1 MQAYLKDREQE
12 MLLMLEKLVNVDSGS
27 YDREGVNE
35 VGAIIRD
42 YFQEIGF
49 HIEVLPGGDEYG
61 DHLLIQHPEAEDPSI
76 LVVAHMDTVFPKGT
90 VKERPFKVEGDRA
103 FGPGV
108 IDMKGSHV
116 TLYYALKAL
125 VNDGYGEKLKNV
137 QLLFNSDEEVGSRS
151 SRPIIEKLSEGKKYA
166 LIMEPSRDKETIVSA
181 RRGGGRYTVHVT
193 GKASHAGVAPE
204 KGRSAIEVLARKII
218 KLHQLSDY
226 ENGVSVSVGLVEGGT
241 SVNTIPPEATAHV
254 DVRIST
260 YDQAEKIVKQ
270 LEEVCAEPEME
281 GTHVSL
287 EGKISRPPMVKSEGT
302 EELLAVIKGIGA
314 ELGLSIVDKKTGGGS
329 DASFTAAMGV
339 PTVDGIG
346 PVGGNAHSE
355 DEFLLISSLQERT
368 YLLAETIRRL
378 TDK

>member
-151 SRPIIEKLSEGKKYA
+151 SRPIIEK
-166 LIMEPSRDKETIVSA
+166 I
-181 RRGGGRYTVHVT
+181 
-193 GKASHAGVAPE
+193 
-204 KGRSAIEVLARKII
+204 
-218 KLHQLSDY
+218 
-226 ENGVSVSVGLVEGGT
+226 
-241 SVNTIPPEATAHV
+241 
-254 DVRIST
+254 
-260 YDQAEKIVKQ
+260 
-270 LEEVCAEPEME
+270 
-281 GTHVSL
+281 
-287 EGKISRPPMVKSEGT
+287 
-302 EELLAVIKGIGA
+302 
-314 ELGLSIVDKKTGGGS
+314 
-329 DASFTAAMGV
+329 
-339 PTVDGIG
+339 
-346 PVGGNAHSE
+346 
-355 DEFLLISSLQERT
+355 
-368 YLLAETIRRL
+368 IRR
-378 TDK
+378 KKVCPHYGAFP